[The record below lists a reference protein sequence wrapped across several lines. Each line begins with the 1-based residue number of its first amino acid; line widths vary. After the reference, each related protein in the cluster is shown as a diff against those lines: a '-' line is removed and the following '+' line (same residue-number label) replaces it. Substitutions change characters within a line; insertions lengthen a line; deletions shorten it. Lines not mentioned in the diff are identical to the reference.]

1 MSIATIGKGHMI
13 GNLVGKIYWIASSG
27 CFIRYKSVFIPMS
40 FCRLT
45 FTILTFKERY
55 IGLLVLDALILP
67 GNLKQRLKKAQA
79 MRTELEDIQARLEN
93 ETKAR
98 EDLMAR
104 LEIERKAREDLQQHI
119 NEVVK
124 RELQDFVKNWRSSN

>member
-1 MSIATIGKGHMI
+1 
-13 GNLVGKIYWIASSG
+13 
-27 CFIRYKSVFIPMS
+27 
-40 FCRLT
+40 
-45 FTILTFKERY
+45 
-55 IGLLVLDALILP
+55 
-67 GNLKQRLKKAQA
+67 

-119 NEVVK
+119 NEAVK
-124 RELQDFVKNWRSSN
+124 RELQDFMKNWRSSN